1 MPKNRVVLILL
12 ACLLVALA
20 IVVFAPFV
28 VSNGLRIWLH
38 WQAHREQLKIE
49 LGKISAPFLRP
60 VSIERVRV
68 TSEKGAATQVDLTAE
83 HATLH
88 LHLARMLGGRD
99 DGIHAISIQ
108 NVRAEIRRDFAE
120 TRTAGFN
127 WGALQ
132 SLLPTNFDV
141 AHLDLRVENGPTIV
155 FLRNAAIS
163 GSQIEAG
170 RFSAGEFAITS
181 PMLRQTFW

>member
-12 ACLLVALA
+12 ASLLVALA
-20 IVVFAPFV
+20 IIVFAPFV
-28 VSNGLRIWLH
+28 VSNGLRFWLH

-68 TSEKGAATQVDLTAE
+68 TSEKGAVTQVELTAE
-83 HATLH
+83 RATLH
-88 LHLARMLGGRD
+88 LHLARMLRGRD
-99 DGIHAISIQ
+99 DGVHAISIQ
-108 NVRAEIRRDFAE
+108 NVRAEIRRDFTE
-120 TRTAGFN
+120 TRSAGFN

-141 AHLDLRVENGPTIV
+141 AHVDLRCENGPTV
-155 FLRNAAIS
+155 LL
-163 GSQIEAG
+163 Q
-170 RFSAGEFAITS
+170 
-181 PMLRQTFW
+181 